1 MRRVAL
7 LSALMISLSAACGGS
22 DSTAPSASAAP
33 SSGIPDEMG
42 ELVFQHLGVRLQAP
56 VSIKSAPE
64 VPNAADT
71 SGKRYK
77 ATLSL
82 GTVVDPLDVLLMND
96 PIVIPKDADAIQKD
110 SRNTQIEKLPNGAV
124 AYLRGDEPTVW
135 LAVPGKD
142 SVTCALASKKT
153 PKAVELAW
161 KICKTLRLN
170 DG

>member
-1 MRRVAL
+1 MRREAL
-7 LSALMISLSAACGGS
+7 PFVLFCSLSIACGS
-22 DSTAPSASAAP
+22 SESSAPSASAAK
-33 SSGIPDEMG
+33 SAGIPDEMG

-56 VSIKSAPE
+56 ISIKSAPE
-64 VPNAADT
+64 VPNPADT

-77 ATLSL
+77 STLSL
-82 GTVVDPLDVLLMND
+82 GTVVEPLDILLMND
-96 PIVIPKDADAIQKD
+96 PIVVPVSADAIQKD
-110 SRNTQIEKLPNGAV
+110 TRNTQIEKLANGAV

-142 SVTCALASKKT
+142 NVTCALASKKT
-153 PKAVELAW
+153 PQAVELAW